1 MENNESLQLPVIS
14 DVEMVNANAK
24 KNTEETPNE
33 PTGQR
38 GFGAKRHFCYLG
50 GTIEQICMTVMA
62 IGLIVVM
69 LTGVVWARFLVAGIC
84 VLAFLVPVTVRVI
97 RSRKGINPEKICG
110 ILRKQGYS
118 PVVMGDEIR
127 WTSNGKESI
136 LRIRSYCQVE
146 IAREYDIPSIPAAIE
161 GNEKAALETMK
172 EVYLAKVTV
181 HENNGTKRLAF
192 STEPLCAS
200 TKEFSAYLPMCL
212 EILDLAEVRQREHI
226 MRIRNEK
233 EEKRSHKIGFIHS
246 DGSIR

>member
-1 MENNESLQLPVIS
+1 MENNESIQLPVVS
-14 DVEMVNANAK
+14 DVEMVNANK
-24 KNTEETPNE
+24 KTNMEETPIE

-38 GFGAKRHFCYLG
+38 GCGTKRRIFHLG
-50 GTIEQICMTVMA
+50 GTIEQICMTVMVL
-62 IGLIVVM
+62 GLIVVM
-69 LTGVVWARFLVAGIC
+69 LTGIVWARFLVACIY
-84 VLAFLVPVTVRVI
+84 VLAFLVPIIIRVI
-97 RSRKGINPEKICG
+97 RHRKGINPEKICR

-118 PVVMGDEIR
+118 PMVMGDEIR

-161 GNEKAALETMK
+161 GNERAALETMK

-181 HENNGTKRLAF
+181 HENNGTRRLSF
-192 STEPLCAS
+192 STEPLCSS
-200 TKEFSAYLPMCL
+200 TKEFSAYLPLCL

-233 EEKRSHKIGFIHS
+233 EDKRSHKIGFIHS